1 MKNKPKKPYNIV
13 NTGTNDAEI
22 NLYGE
27 VVENRPKDWWTDEPV
42 TDMYIVASELLA
54 DLDELSTKDNIT
66 VHINSSGGEL
76 FAGLSIY
83 NRLKALPANITTV
96 VDGLAAS
103 AASLIFQA
111 GDIRQVHA
119 SSTVM
124 VHQAMAFMWGYY
136 QSNDMEKLIK
146 QLEACDS
153 AVANVYAEASGK
165 DIKEMME
172 LVNAETWMT
181 GQEAVDYGFADEVI
195 SDDMNISMSLSHDK
209 KYVFVNGVSLST
221 KGMRNI
227 PAGIPVMPANKM
239 PNAEVFAG
247 NKNTHEGSNKMEVK
261 NIEELKN
268 AYPNLVEQV
277 RADAFAQG
285 EAHGAQAERERLQGI
300 EAIEAAVA
308 DKALVNK
315 AKYGEQPMTAE
326 SLALKAMQA
335 QAALGHNMVAAMIAD
350 TNDSKVD
357 SVIAAPVDD
366 TKDEKAVDLSEA
378 VSLYNKSKTGGQQ

>member
-1 MKNKPKKPYNIV
+1 MKNKLKKAYNIV
-13 NTGTNDAEI
+13 STGTNDAEI

-66 VHINSSGGEL
+66 VHINSVGGEL

-83 NRLKALPANITTV
+83 NRLKALPANVTTV

-111 GDIRQVHA
+111 GDTRQVHA

-124 VHQAMAFMWGYY
+124 VHQAMTFMWGYY

-165 DIKEMME
+165 DINEMME

-181 GQEAVDYGFADEVI
+181 GQEAVEYGLADEVI
-195 SDDMNISMSLSHDK
+195 SDDMDITMSLSHDK
-209 KYVFVNGVSLST
+209 KHVFVNGVSLST

-227 PAGIPVMPANKM
+227 PAGIPVMPANKV
-239 PNAEVFAG
+239 PNAEVSAG
-247 NKNTHEGSNKMEVK
+247 NKNTQEGSNDMEVE
-261 NIEELKN
+261 NMEDLKN
-268 AYPNLVEQV
+268 AYPDLVEQV
-277 RADAFAQG
+277 RADAFTQG
-285 EAHGAQAERERLQGI
+285 EAYGAQAERERLQGI

-308 DKALVNK
+308 DKALINE

-335 QAALGHNMVAAMIAD
+335 QAALGNNMVADMIAD

-357 SVIAAPVDD
+357 DVIAAPVDD
-366 TKDEKAVDLSEA
+366 IKDEKAVDMSEA
-378 VSLYNKSKTGGQQ
+378 VSLYNKTKTGGQ

>member
-1 MKNKPKKPYNIV
+1 MKNKPKKAYNIV

-66 VHINSSGGEL
+66 VHINSVGGEL

-83 NRLKALPANITTV
+83 NRLKALPANVTTV

-111 GDIRQVHA
+111 GDTRLVHA

-124 VHQAMAFMWGYY
+124 VHQAMTFMWGYY

-165 DIKEMME
+165 DVNKMME
-172 LVNAETWMT
+172 LVSAETWMT
-181 GQEAVDYGFADEVI
+181 GQEAVEYGLADEVI
-195 SDDMNISMSLSHDK
+195 TDDLDITMSLSHDK
-209 KYVFVNGVSLST
+209 KHVFVNGVSLST

-227 PAGIPVMPANKM
+227 PAGIPVMPANKV
-239 PNAEVFAG
+239 PNAEVSAG
-247 NKNTHEGSNKMEVK
+247 NKNTQEGSNDMEVK
-261 NIEELKN
+261 NMEDLKN
-268 AYPNLVEQV
+268 AYPDLVEQV

-308 DKALVNK
+308 DKALINE

-335 QAALGHNMVAAMIAD
+335 QAALGNNMVADMIS
-350 TNDSKVD
+350 DSKEPKVED
-357 SVIAAPVDD
+357 VIAAPVDD
-366 TKDEKAVDLSEA
+366 TNDEKAVDMSEA
-378 VSLYNKSKTGGQQ
+378 VSLYNKTKTGGQ